1 MANPTVNITNK
12 QNASEP
18 STQGAFLIQRSGD
31 NLSDPLTVKIT
42 IPPVTTLDGS
52 TGTSGV
58 DYQALPTSVT
68 FAAGQ
73 DSLELPVIPIDDN
86 LPESAQSV
94 KVSLVADAAYTIGAN
109 RDASVLITDDEVVS
123 VIPPGIT
130 KTAAE
135 AGYTI
140 KKLTNTG
147 TGSSYYDIS
156 GSQAVW
162 QEGAILDGSL
172 WLFNGT
178 ETKKLSTGNTSPS
191 SQKYGVGSL
200 VTDSASIDNGRV
212 VWQQRVD
219 ETAPYVGTIGVDHTF
234 FYDGNKTIDLGKG
247 NSKDKPNIAGDRV
260 VWTADDGIHV
270 YSISTKT
277 NILIPDSKDA
287 VNVESDADNSISWS
301 QKVDTGRKDGRY
313 PLYDQVLKLYDGTQ
327 VIEVTKLDSGT
338 SAFASPGSIQSFV
351 SNNKVVWSKASSN
364 YGSQEL
370 FLYDGS
376 KNIKIS
382 EDLGVGNVVN
392 FGIEGD
398 RVFYRAVVSTGQTA
412 IGRDIPNIAAR
423 FYNIASGTTESV
435 FEKSILSSDGIVY
448 NMPNSDGKNTA
459 WTYSNFRGG
468 ARGIYLDD
476 GTTRVSFQD
485 PTPGDLRSELFPE
498 VSGSNVIF
506 GINTAGKIGEEF
518 YLATKDNVNPVATE
532 VPTISIAT
540 VDTDAAE
547 TIAGAPP
554 NPASINLKRTGDIS
568 KSLVVYYQ
576 VSNTGI
582 VTIPG
587 VPTNGVDYELLSGK
601 VTFAAGSADT
611 RVDINVIGDTLAEGD
626 ESLQFNL
633 IADSSY
639 VFNLESSIARLVITD
654 NEVVTPPTNPEPAPP
669 TVVTPEVIS
678 PVAVVP
684 DEKPPVVVTP
694 DTVVTTTITEPAPP
708 TAVDPEVVTPEILV
722 PIPVESTPIKNNNPA
737 ENERN
742 PVISNPE
749 IAFNSI
755 DSPIPGITVENNLF
769 KTSATTKGFGI
780 SAVSQKATN
789 KVNEIGIFAVDDAS
803 GKIGSIAPGTPEYL
817 KAALDIAKPI
827 FTSLAGDFLNKV
839 NQEFSIDPNK
849 TYQFF
854 EIQDGSISSA
864 KQQIAGGK
872 IPTNL
877 LFSTPDANGNS
888 QIKVTS
894 NSNNDGYKVS
904 VNADELVLNVVKLA
918 GADVNSPIGTKSQT
932 APEGRTIDLTDF
944 VGQTL
949 KADITTTSSAA
960 YTNNIGFYAVEDS
973 IGTIKLADGSFVKPG
988 DANYAIEAI
997 KSALTNSLQAGKT
1010 DSKLDQS
1017 IAGGKIYAPVVVTQG
1032 TFADFA
1038 AKNPTNIGGANNVHA
1053 YFNYLGA
1060 NSDNVD
1066 HFRLIGN
1073 NTFGVED
1080 MYGGGDR
1087 DFNDLVVKLNVTV

>member
-18 STQGAFLIQRSGD
+18 STQGVFLIQRSGD
-31 NLSDPLTVKIT
+31 NLSAPLTVKIT

-73 DSLELPVIPIDDN
+73 DKLELPVIPIDDK
-86 LPESAQSV
+86 LPESVQTV
-94 KVSLVADAAYTIGAN
+94 KVSLVADPAYTIGSN
-109 RDASVLITDDEVVS
+109 QTASILITDDEVVS
-123 VIPPGIT
+123 VIPPGIA

-140 KKLTNTG
+140 KKLTNAG
-147 TGSSYYDIS
+147 TGSPYYDIS

-191 SQKYGVGSL
+191 SQKFGVGSL

-219 ETAPYVGTIGVDHTF
+219 ETAPFVGTIGVDRTF
-234 FYDGNKTIDLGKG
+234 FYDGTNTIDLGKA
-247 NSKDKPNIAGDRV
+247 NSKDKPNIAGDRI
-260 VWTADDGIHV
+260 VWTADDGIHI
-270 YSISTKT
+270 YSISAKT

-287 VNVESDADNSISWS
+287 VNVEIDAGNSISWS
-301 QKVDTGRKDGRY
+301 QKVDTGRKDRF
-313 PLYDQVLKLYDGTQ
+313 PFYDQVLKLYNGNQ

-338 SAFASPGSIQSFV
+338 DVFAQPGSIQSFV
-351 SNNKVVWSKASSN
+351 SNNKVVWAKANSN
-364 YGSQEL
+364 FSNQEL

-382 EDLGVGNVVN
+382 EDLGVGNVVD

-412 IGRDIPNIAAR
+412 IGRDLPSIAAR
-423 FYNIASGTTESV
+423 FYNIASGKTESV
-435 FEKSILSSDGIVY
+435 FEKPVLSSDGIIY

-459 WTYSNFRGG
+459 WTYGNIRGG
-468 ARGIYLDD
+468 AHGIYLDD

-485 PTPGDLRSELFPE
+485 PTPGNLRSELFPE
-498 VSGSNVIF
+498 VSGSSVIF
-506 GINTAGKIGEEF
+506 GINTVGKIGEEF
-518 YLATKDNVNPVATE
+518 YLATKDNVNPVANN
-532 VPTISIAT
+532 VPTISIAA
-540 VDTDAAE
+540 VDLNAAE

-554 NPASINLKRTGDIS
+554 NPGSISLKRTGDTS

-582 VTIPG
+582 VTIKG
-587 VPTNGVDYELLSGK
+587 VPTNGVDYELLSGN
-601 VTFAAGSADT
+601 VTFAAGSADA
-611 RVDINVIGDTLAEGD
+611 RVDINVIDDTLVEGD
-626 ESLQFNL
+626 ESLQFNI

-654 NEVVTPPTNPEPAPP
+654 NEIVMPPIVVPVVTIPVVVTAPPVVIAPVVTPP
-669 TVVTPEVIS
+669 VVVI
-678 PVAVVP
+678 
-684 DEKPPVVVTP
+684 DPPVVTAPVATP
-694 DTVVTTTITEPAPP
+694 PINTISTSPVP
-708 TAVDPEVVTPEILV
+708 TLT
-722 PIPVESTPIKNNNPA
+722 IPS
-737 ENERN
+737 
-742 PVISNPE
+742 S
-749 IAFNSI
+749 F
-755 DSPIPGITVENNLF
+755 IPGVTVAKNLF
-769 KTSATTKGFGI
+769 TTDATIKGFGI
-780 SAVSQKATN
+780 GAVSQKATN

-817 KAALDIAKPI
+817 KAALDLAKPI
-827 FTSLAGDFLNKV
+827 FTTLAGDFLNKS

-854 EIQDGSISSA
+854 QIQDGSISEL
-864 KQQIAGGK
+864 KQQIASGK
-872 IPTNL
+872 TPTNL
-877 LFSTPDANGNS
+877 LFSLPDTNGNS
-888 QIKVTS
+888 PIKVTN

-918 GADVNSPIGTKSQT
+918 GAAVTSAIGSKSQS
-932 APEGRTIDLTDF
+932 APEGRTIDLTDYT
-944 VGQTL
+944 GKTL
-949 KADITTTSSAA
+949 KADIVTNSSAS

-973 IGTIKLADGSFVKPG
+973 IGTIKLANGSSLKPG
-988 DANYAIEAI
+988 DANYAVEAI
-997 KSALTNSLQAGKT
+997 KNALTNSLQAGKT
-1010 DSKLDQS
+1010 DRKTGQD
-1017 IAGGKIYAPVVVTQG
+1017 IVGGKIYAPVVVTQG
-1032 TFADFA
+1032 TFNDFVT
-1038 AKNPTNIGGANNVHA
+1038 KNPTNGGGANDIHA

-1087 DFNDLVVKLNVTV
+1087 DFNDLVVKLNVKV